1 MELKLKVIR
10 REVIKPASPSP
21 RDHLQLSILDLS
33 CPAIYVSTIFF
44 YKAEDLV
51 TVSSEKLKS
60 SLSETLSRFYPLAG
74 QIDGVSINCYD
85 EGAVFT
91 EERTDLLLPDF
102 LKNLNT
108 DSLEDLRPKIS
119 PGDSPVKWPLLSVK
133 VTFFGSRSGFAIS
146 VCASHRICDAS
157 SLLTFVTDWSATTA
171 KKKTNV
177 STLQFAE
184 TKIYPPPPP
193 HMASQ
198 SPPPTDHTNA
208 NLTKKCVMNRFV
220 FESSKIAELKRNA
233 ASESVLVPTRV
244 EAITSLIW
252 KCARNAS
259 RSNLMAPRPTL
270 MYQAVDLRLRVP
282 SNVLS
287 RDAIGN
293 LQTAF
298 FLKKDAESEL
308 EIRETV
314 AAFRK
319 AKEVVNKVIQE
330 NLQGDTLGQGLMNVM
345 GKLVSEYK
353 PDIDIY
359 TMSSWC
365 GKPFYEVDF
374 GWGSPVWMGSAS
386 HTIYDDNMV
395 YVVLM
400 DSKDGE
406 GVEAW
411 ISLPKQDMSVFVC
424 DQDLLAYAVLNPPVL
439 V

>member
-1 MELKLKVIR
+1 MELKLKVIG
-10 REVIKPASPSP
+10 REVIKPASSSP
-21 RDHLQLSILDLS
+21 KDHIQLSILDLS

-44 YKAEDLV
+44 YKAQDLV

-74 QIDGVSINCYD
+74 QIEGVSINCND

-91 EERTDLLLPDF
+91 EARTDLLLQDF
-102 LKNLNT
+102 LQNLNI
-108 DSLEDLRPKIS
+108 DSLEELRPTIS
-119 PGDSPVKWPLLSVK
+119 PGDSPTTWPLLSVK
-133 VTFFGSRSGFAIS
+133 VTFFGSGSGVAIS
-146 VCASHRICDAS
+146 VCVSHRICDAS
-157 SLLTFVTDWSATTA
+157 SLLTFVTDWAATTA
-171 KKKTNV
+171 KKKSNV

-184 TKIYPPPPP
+184 TNIYPPPPP

-198 SPPPTDHTNA
+198 SPPTDQPNA
-208 NLTKKCVMNRFV
+208 NLTKKNVMNRFV
-220 FESSKIAELKRNA
+220 FESSKIAELKRKTT
-233 ASESVLVPTRV
+233 SESVLVPTRV

-252 KCARNAS
+252 RCARNAS
-259 RSNLMAPRPTL
+259 RSNLVAPRSTL
-270 MYQAVDLRLRVP
+270 MYQAVDLRLRIP
-282 SNVLS
+282 TNVLS
-287 RDAIGN
+287 MDAIGN

-319 AKEVVNKVIQE
+319 AKEEVNEVIQE
-330 NLQGDTLGQGLMNVM
+330 NLKGDTLGQGLMNVM
-345 GKLVSEYK
+345 GKFVSEYK

-386 HTIYDDNMV
+386 HSIYDDNMV

-424 DQDLLAYAVLNPPVL
+424 DQELLTYAVLNPPVL